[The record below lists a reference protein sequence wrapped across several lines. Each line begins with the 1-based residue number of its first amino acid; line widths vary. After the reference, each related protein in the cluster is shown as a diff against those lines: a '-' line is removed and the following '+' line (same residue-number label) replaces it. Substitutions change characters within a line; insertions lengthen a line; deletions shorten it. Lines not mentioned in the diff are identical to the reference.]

1 MTWTSYDIIL
11 SLMCWK
17 LIMETS
23 LQFGGSICLPRVRL
37 SQPLRGF
44 WLSLYGSAWDG
55 WPFGSCHCCGQLS
68 RSLFR
73 GGRNGVLGV
82 WHVERMTFFYQ
93 TKTKMP
99 KVFKGLIDYIYINI
113 YVLYRILH
121 DVQVGDMPTWLFLS
135 AVSLSICSLFQLKGV
150 WVETVRCA
158 LAVCI
163 LGL

>member
-44 WLSLYGSAWDG
+44 WPSLYGSAWDG

-99 KVFKGLIDYIYINI
+99 KVFKGLIDYIYIYKYMYYI
-113 YVLYRILH
+113 GSCMMSRLGTCQHDCSWALSVYLFVL
-121 DVQVGDMPTWLFLS
+121 
-135 AVSLSICSLFQLKGV
+135 CSSWRGS
-150 WVETVRCA
+150 
-158 LAVCI
+158 
-163 LGL
+163 G